1 MSDTKENILK
11 IALHLFAVNGYEAVS
26 VSMIA
31 EALGMTK
38 GALYKH
44 YKNKQ
49 DILTVSVECY
59 VQIDNKRLREYSSTR
74 KHNSGNP

>member
-38 GALYKH
+38 GALYINIIKIS
-44 YKNKQ
+44 K
-49 DILTVSVECY
+49 IFLTVS
-59 VQIDNKRLREYSSTR
+59 
-74 KHNSGNP
+74 

>member
-31 EALGMTK
+31 GSLG
-38 GALYKH
+38 
-44 YKNKQ
+44 N
-49 DILTVSVECY
+49 D
-59 VQIDNKRLREYSSTR
+59 KRSII
-74 KHNSGNP
+74 

>member
-38 GALYKH
+38 EH
-44 YKNKQ
+44 YINIIKISK
-49 DILTVSVECY
+49 IFLTVS
-59 VQIDNKRLREYSSTR
+59 
-74 KHNSGNP
+74 